1 MKNSK
6 KNSSEGTQRIHDA
19 FAKKGRSIGKGLSD
33 GTAAIKLYLSDAKHI
48 AITATASLATIA
60 VLAGGGVATAY
71 GVENLNAAKAEYPV
85 VLGESNRSSKA
96 LKDAIDSANKLA
108 EGTKDTDVADPNTLV
123 NLKSYADNDAFAE
136 LTKAYN
142 PEEPRTLHDYNKVI
156 DYAEARKADIKIAK
170 DALDKSVKAVEDS
183 KTEKQDKDARAAL
196 AQSINDAQGVYDA
209 SDGKVD
215 DGNVRND
222 LKAKLDDADS
232 VKDTADKAT
241 ADAKRA
247 ALDDAKNK
255 VNDAVKSHDARVAQE
270 AAAAQAASASSYGT
284 SGRGG
289 SYSASGRRG
298 SGSGS
303 GYTGGSGIMSIN
315 GVRNCT
321 YPSGDQSTCQG
332 AIDAGGW
339 VRTTSSDGSET
350 IYAAHDYMGGSALY
364 GLGVG
369 SKVNVGGRT
378 YTVSGIEPSVDGYVN
393 PFTGTALQTCVNGV
407 PTLWHLK

>member
-1 MKNSK
+1 MKNFR
-6 KNSSEGTQRIHDA
+6 KNLGESTQRTHDA
-19 FAKKGRSIGKGLSD
+19 FFKKGLSD
-33 GTAAIKLYLSDAKHI
+33 GTAAIKLHLSDAKHI
-48 AITATASLATIA
+48 AIAATASLATIA
-60 VLAGGGVATAY
+60 ALAGGGVVTAY

-136 LTKAYN
+136 LTKAYS
-142 PEEPRTLHDYNKVI
+142 PEEPRTLHDYNRVI
-156 DYAEARKADIKIAK
+156 DYAEARKADIRTAK
-170 DALDKSVKAVEDS
+170 DALNRSVKAVEDS
-183 KTEKQDKDARAAL
+183 KAEKLNKDARAAL
-196 AQSINDAQGVYDA
+196 AQSINDAQGVYDS

-222 LKAKLDDADS
+222 LKAKLDDANS
-232 VKDTADKAT
+232 VKDTADRAT

-289 SYSASGRRG
+289 SYSASG
-298 SGSGS
+298 
-303 GYTGGSGIMSIN
+303 YAGGSGITSIS

-321 YPSGDQSTCQG
+321 YQRGDSSTCQG

-339 VRTTSSDGSET
+339 VRASSSDGSQT

>member
-1 MKNSK
+1 MKNFK
-6 KNSSEGTQRIHDA
+6 KNPGENTQRIHDA

-60 VLAGGGVATAY
+60 ALAGGGVATAY

-96 LKDAIDSANKLA
+96 LKDAIDSADKLA

-156 DYAEARKADIKIAK
+156 DYAEARKADIKTAK

-183 KTEKQDKDARAAL
+183 KTEKQNKDARAAL
-196 AQSINDAQGVYDA
+196 AQSINDAQGVYN
-209 SDGKVD
+209 SSNGKVD
-215 DGNVRND
+215 DENMRSD
-222 LKAKLDDADS
+222 LKAKLDDANS

-255 VNDAVKSHDARVAQE
+255 VNDAVKSHDARVA
-270 AAAAQAASASSYGT
+270 
-284 SGRGG
+284 
-289 SYSASGRRG
+289 
-298 SGSGS
+298 
-303 GYTGGSGIMSIN
+303 
-315 GVRNCT
+315 
-321 YPSGDQSTCQG
+321 
-332 AIDAGGW
+332 
-339 VRTTSSDGSET
+339 
-350 IYAAHDYMGGSALY
+350 
-364 GLGVG
+364 
-369 SKVNVGGRT
+369 
-378 YTVSGIEPSVDGYVN
+378 
-393 PFTGTALQTCVNGV
+393 
-407 PTLWHLK
+407 

>member
-1 MKNSK
+1 MKNFR
-6 KNSSEGTQRIHDA
+6 KNLGESTQRTHDA
-19 FAKKGRSIGKGLSD
+19 FFKKGLSD
-33 GTAAIKLYLSDAKHI
+33 GTAAIKLHLSDAKHI
-48 AITATASLATIA
+48 AIAATASLATIA
-60 VLAGGGVATAY
+60 ALAGGGVVTAY

-136 LTKAYN
+136 LTKAYS
-142 PEEPRTLHDYNKVI
+142 PEEPRTLHDYNRVI
-156 DYAEARKADIKIAK
+156 DYAEARKADIRTVK
-170 DALDKSVKAVEDS
+170 DALDRSVKAVEDS
-183 KTEKQDKDARAAL
+183 KAEKLNKDARAAL
-196 AQSINDAQGVYDA
+196 AQSINDAQGVYDS

-222 LKAKLDDADS
+222 LKAKLDDANS
-232 VKDTADKAT
+232 VKDTADRAT

-247 ALDDAKNK
+247 ALDDARNK
-255 VNDAVKSHDARVAQE
+255 VNDAMKSHDARVAQE

-289 SYSASGRRG
+289 SYSASG
-298 SGSGS
+298 
-303 GYTGGSGIMSIN
+303 YAGGSGITSIS

-321 YPSGDQSTCQG
+321 YQRGDSSTCQG

-339 VRTTSSDGSET
+339 VRASSSDGSQT

>member
-6 KNSSEGTQRIHDA
+6 KNPDERIHDA
-19 FAKKGRSIGKGLSD
+19 FAKKGHAIGKGLSD
-33 GTAAIKLYLSDAKHI
+33 GTAAIRLYLSDAKHI
-48 AITATASLATIA
+48 AIAATASLATIA
-60 VLAGGGVATAY
+60 ALAGGGIATAY

-85 VLGESNRSSKA
+85 VLGESNKSSKA

-123 NLKSYADNDAFAE
+123 NLKSYADNDAFVE
-136 LTKAYN
+136 LTKAYS
-142 PEEPRTLHDYNKVI
+142 PEEPRTLHDYNRVI
-156 DYAEARKADIKIAK
+156 DYAEARKADIKTAK
-170 DALDKSVKAVEDS
+170 DALDRSVKAVEDS
-183 KTEKQDKDARAAL
+183 KAEKLNKDARAAL

-215 DGNVRND
+215 DGNVRDD
-222 LKAKLDDADS
+222 LKAKLDDANS

-255 VNDAVKSHDARVAQE
+255 VNDAMKSHDARVAQE
-270 AAAAQAASASSYGT
+270 AAQAASASSYGT

-298 SGSGS
+298 SG
-303 GYTGGSGIMSIN
+303 YAGGSGITSIN

-321 YPSGDQSTCQG
+321 FQSGDQSTCQG

-339 VRTTSSDGSET
+339 VRTTSSDGSHT

-378 YTVSGIEPSVDGYVN
+378 YTVSSIEPSVDGYVN
-393 PFTGTALQTCVNGV
+393 PFTGVALQTCVNGV
-407 PTLWHLK
+407 PTLWHLQ

>member
-6 KNSSEGTQRIHDA
+6 KNSSEGTQRSHDA
-19 FAKKGRSIGKGLSD
+19 KR
-33 GTAAIKLYLSDAKHI
+33 I

-60 VLAGGGVATAY
+60 ALAGGGVATAY

-85 VLGESNRSSKA
+85 VLSESNKSSKA

-108 EGTKDTDVADPNTLV
+108 GSTKDADVADPNTLV

-142 PEEPRTLHDYNKVI
+142 PEEPRTLHDYHRVI
-156 DYAEARKADIKIAK
+156 DYAEARKADIKTAK

-183 KTEKQDKDARAAL
+183 KAEKQNKDARAAL
-196 AQSINDAQGVYDA
+196 AQSINDAQGVYDS
-209 SDGKVD
+209 SDGRVD
-215 DGNVRND
+215 DENVRND
-222 LKAKLDDADS
+222 LKAKLDDANS

-255 VNDAVKSHDARVAQE
+255 VDDAVKSHDARVAQE

-284 SGRGG
+284 SGRG
-289 SYSASGRRG
+289 
-298 SGSGS
+298 SGS
-303 GYTGGSGIMSIN
+303 GYAGGSGVTSIN

-321 YPSGDQSTCQG
+321 FQSGDQSTCQG

-339 VRTTSSDGSET
+339 VRTTSSDGSHT

-378 YTVSGIEPSVDGYVN
+378 YTVSSIEPSVDGYVN

>member
-6 KNSSEGTQRIHDA
+6 KNPSERIHDA
-19 FAKKGRSIGKGLSD
+19 FAKKGLSD
-33 GTAAIKLYLSDAKHI
+33 GTAAIRLHLSDAKHI
-48 AITATASLATIA
+48 AIAATASLATIA
-60 VLAGGGVATAY
+60 ALAGGGIATAY

-136 LTKAYN
+136 LTKAYS
-142 PEEPRTLHDYNKVI
+142 PEEPRTLHDYNRVI
-156 DYAEARKADIKIAK
+156 DYAEARKADIRTAK
-170 DALDKSVKAVEDS
+170 DALDRSVKAVEDS
-183 KTEKQDKDARAAL
+183 KAEKLNKDARAAL
-196 AQSINDAQGVYDA
+196 AQSINDAQGVYDS

-215 DGNVRND
+215 DGNVRDD
-222 LKAKLDDADS
+222 LKAKLDDANS

-270 AAAAQAASASSYGT
+270 AAAAQAASASSYGI

-289 SYSASGRRG
+289 SYSASGRR
-298 SGSGS
+298 SS
-303 GYTGGSGIMSIN
+303 GYTGGSDITSIN

-321 YPSGDQSTCQG
+321 FQSGDQSTCQG

-339 VRTTSSDGSET
+339 VRTTSSDGSHT

-378 YTVSGIEPSVDGYVN
+378 YTVSSIEPSVDGYVN

>member
-19 FAKKGRSIGKGLSD
+19 KR
-33 GTAAIKLYLSDAKHI
+33 I
-48 AITATASLATIA
+48 AIAATASLATIA
-60 VLAGGGVATAY
+60 ALVGGGVATAY
-71 GVENLNAAKAEYPV
+71 GMENLNAAKAEYPV

-108 EGTKDTDVADPNTLV
+108 GGTKDTDVADPNTLV

-136 LTKAYN
+136 LAEAYN
-142 PEEPRTLHDYNKVI
+142 PEEPRTLHDYHRVI

-183 KTEKQDKDARAAL
+183 KAEKQNKDARAAL
-196 AQSINDAQGVYDA
+196 AQSINDAQGVYDS
-209 SDGKVD
+209 SDGRVD
-215 DGNVRND
+215 DENVRND
-222 LKAKLDDADS
+222 LKAKLDDANS

-255 VNDAVKSHDARVAQE
+255 VDDAVKSHDARVAQE

-284 SGRGG
+284 SGR
-289 SYSASGRRG
+289 RG
-298 SGSGS
+298 SGSG
-303 GYTGGSGIMSIN
+303 YAGGSGVTSID
-315 GVRNCT
+315 GVRDCT
-321 YPSGDQSTCQG
+321 FQSGDQSTCQG

-339 VRTTSSDGSET
+339 VRTTSSDGSHT

-378 YTVSGIEPSVDGYVN
+378 YTVSSIEPSVDGYVN

>member
-1 MKNSK
+1 MKHFK
-6 KNSSEGTQRIHDA
+6 KNPGEHTQSVHDA
-19 FAKKGRSIGKGLSD
+19 KR
-33 GTAAIKLYLSDAKHI
+33 I
-48 AITATASLATIA
+48 AIAATASLATIA
-60 VLAGGGVATAY
+60 ALAGGGVATAY

-136 LTKAYN
+136 LTEAYN
-142 PEEPRTLHDYNKVI
+142 PEEPRTLHDYNRVI
-156 DYAEARKADIKIAK
+156 DYAEARKADIRTAK
-170 DALDKSVKAVEDS
+170 DALDRSVKAVEDS
-183 KTEKQDKDARAAL
+183 KAEKLNKDARAAL
-196 AQSINDAQGVYDA
+196 AQSINDAQGVYDS

-222 LKAKLDDADS
+222 LKAKLDDANS
-232 VKDTADKAT
+232 VKDTADRAT

-247 ALDDAKNK
+247 ALDDARNK

-270 AAAAQAASASSYGT
+270 AAAAQTASASSYGT
-284 SGRGG
+284 AGRGG

-298 SGSGS
+298 SG
-303 GYTGGSGIMSIN
+303 YAGGSGITSIN

-321 YPSGDQSTCQG
+321 YQSGDSSTCQG

-339 VRTTSSDGSET
+339 VRASSSDGSQT

>member
-6 KNSSEGTQRIHDA
+6 KNPGERTHDA
-19 FAKKGRSIGKGLSD
+19 FAKKGHAIGKGLSD
-33 GTAAIKLYLSDAKHI
+33 GTAAIRLHLSDAKHI
-48 AITATASLATIA
+48 AIAATASLATIA
-60 VLAGGGVATAY
+60 ALVGGGVATAY
-71 GVENLNAAKAEYPV
+71 GVENLNAAKAEYPT

-136 LTKAYN
+136 LAEAYN
-142 PEEPRTLHDYNKVI
+142 PEEPRTLHDYNRVI
-156 DYAEARKADIKIAK
+156 DYAEARKADIKTAK

-183 KTEKQDKDARAAL
+183 KAEKQNKDARAAL

-222 LKAKLDDADS
+222 LKAKLDDANS

-284 SGRGG
+284 SGR
-289 SYSASGRRG
+289 RG
-298 SGSGS
+298 SGSGYA
-303 GYTGGSGIMSIN
+303 GDSGITSIN

-321 YPSGDQSTCQG
+321 FQSGDQSTCQG

-339 VRTTSSDGSET
+339 VRTTSSDGSHT

-378 YTVSGIEPSVDGYVN
+378 YTVSSIEPSVDGYVN

>member
-1 MKNSK
+1 MKNS

-19 FAKKGRSIGKGLSD
+19 KR
-33 GTAAIKLYLSDAKHI
+33 I

-60 VLAGGGVATAY
+60 ALSGGGVATAY

-136 LTKAYN
+136 LTKAYS
-142 PEEPRTLHDYNKVI
+142 PEEPRTLHDYNRVI
-156 DYAEARKADIKIAK
+156 DYAEARKADIRTAK
-170 DALDKSVKAVEDS
+170 DALDRSVKAVEDS
-183 KTEKQDKDARAAL
+183 KAEKLNKDARAAL
-196 AQSINDAQGVYDA
+196 AQSINDAQGVYDS

-215 DGNVRND
+215 DGNVRDD
-222 LKAKLDDADS
+222 LKAKLDDANS

-270 AAAAQAASASSYGT
+270 AAAAQAASASSYGI

-289 SYSASGRRG
+289 SYSASGRR
-298 SGSGS
+298 SS
-303 GYTGGSGIMSIN
+303 GYTGGSDITSIN

-321 YPSGDQSTCQG
+321 FQSGDQSTCQG

-339 VRTTSSDGSET
+339 VRTTSSDGSHT

>member
-19 FAKKGRSIGKGLSD
+19 KR
-33 GTAAIKLYLSDAKHI
+33 I

-60 VLAGGGVATAY
+60 ALAGGGVATAY

-85 VLGESNRSSKA
+85 VLSESNKSSKA

-108 EGTKDTDVADPNTLV
+108 GSTKDADVADPNTLV

-142 PEEPRTLHDYNKVI
+142 PEEPRTLHDYHRVI

-183 KTEKQDKDARAAL
+183 KAEKQNKDARAAL
-196 AQSINDAQGVYDA
+196 AQSINDAQGVYDS
-209 SDGKVD
+209 SDGRVD
-215 DGNVRND
+215 DENVRND
-222 LKAKLDDADS
+222 LKAKLDDANS

-289 SYSASGRRG
+289 TYSASGRRG
-298 SGSGS
+298 SG
-303 GYTGGSGIMSIN
+303 YAGGSGITSIN

-321 YPSGDQSTCQG
+321 FQSGDQSTCQG

-339 VRTTSSDGSET
+339 VRTTSSDGSHT

-378 YTVSGIEPSVDGYVN
+378 YTVSSIEPSVDGYVN

>member
-1 MKNSK
+1 MKNFR
-6 KNSSEGTQRIHDA
+6 KNPGESTQRTHDA
-19 FAKKGRSIGKGLSD
+19 FSKKGHAIGKGLSD
-33 GTAAIKLYLSDAKHI
+33 GTAAIKLHLSDAKHI
-48 AITATASLATIA
+48 AIAATASLATIA
-60 VLAGGGVATAY
+60 ALAGGGVATAY

-136 LTKAYN
+136 LTKAYS
-142 PEEPRTLHDYNKVI
+142 PEEPRTLHDYNRVI
-156 DYAEARKADIKIAK
+156 DYAEARKADIRTAK
-170 DALDKSVKAVEDS
+170 DALDRSVKAVEAS
-183 KTEKQDKDARAAL
+183 KAEKLNKDARAAL
-196 AQSINDAQGVYDA
+196 AQSINDAQGVYD
-209 SDGKVD
+209 SSNGKVD

-222 LKAKLDDADS
+222 LKAKLDDANS
-232 VKDTADKAT
+232 VKDTADRAT

-289 SYSASGRRG
+289 SYSASG
-298 SGSGS
+298 
-303 GYTGGSGIMSIN
+303 YAGGSGITSIS

-321 YPSGDQSTCQG
+321 YQRGDSSTCQG

-339 VRTTSSDGSET
+339 VRASSSDGSQT

>member
-6 KNSSEGTQRIHDA
+6 KNPGERTHDA
-19 FAKKGRSIGKGLSD
+19 FAKKGHAIGKGLSD
-33 GTAAIKLYLSDAKHI
+33 GTAAIRLHLSNAKHI
-48 AITATASLATIA
+48 AIAATASLATIA
-60 VLAGGGVATAY
+60 ALVGGGVATAY
-71 GVENLNAAKAEYPV
+71 GVENLNAAKAEYPT

-136 LTKAYN
+136 LAEAYN
-142 PEEPRTLHDYNKVI
+142 PEEPRTLHDYNRVI
-156 DYAEARKADIKIAK
+156 DYAEARKADIKTAK

-183 KTEKQDKDARAAL
+183 KAEKQNKDARAAL

-222 LKAKLDDADS
+222 LKAKLDDANS

-284 SGRGG
+284 SGR
-289 SYSASGRRG
+289 RG
-298 SGSGS
+298 SGSGYA
-303 GYTGGSGIMSIN
+303 GDSGITSIN

-321 YPSGDQSTCQG
+321 FQSGDQSTCQG

-339 VRTTSSDGSET
+339 VRTTSSDGSHT

-378 YTVSGIEPSVDGYVN
+378 YTVSSIEPSVDGYVN

>member
-1 MKNSK
+1 MKNFR
-6 KNSSEGTQRIHDA
+6 KNPGESTQRTHDA
-19 FAKKGRSIGKGLSD
+19 FSKKGHAIGKGLSD
-33 GTAAIKLYLSDAKHI
+33 GTAAIRLHLSDAKHI
-48 AITATASLATIA
+48 AIAATASLATIA
-60 VLAGGGVATAY
+60 AFAGGGIATAY

-85 VLGESNRSSKA
+85 ALGESNRSSKA

-136 LTKAYN
+136 LTEAYS
-142 PEEPRTLHDYNKVI
+142 PEEPRTLHDYNRVI
-156 DYAEARKADIKIAK
+156 DYAEARKADIRTAK
-170 DALDKSVKAVEDS
+170 DALDRSVKAVEDS
-183 KTEKQDKDARAAL
+183 KAEKLNKDARAAL
-196 AQSINDAQGVYDA
+196 AQSINDAQGVYDS

-222 LKAKLDDADS
+222 LKAKLDDANS
-232 VKDTADKAT
+232 VKDTADRAT

-247 ALDDAKNK
+247 ALDDARNK

-289 SYSASGRRG
+289 SYSASG
-298 SGSGS
+298 
-303 GYTGGSGIMSIN
+303 YAGGSGITSIS

-321 YPSGDQSTCQG
+321 YQRGDSSTCQG

-339 VRTTSSDGSET
+339 VRASSSDGSQT

-364 GLGVG
+364 SLGVG

>member
-19 FAKKGRSIGKGLSD
+19 KR
-33 GTAAIKLYLSDAKHI
+33 I

-60 VLAGGGVATAY
+60 ALAGGGVATAY

-85 VLGESNRSSKA
+85 VLSESNKSSKA

-108 EGTKDTDVADPNTLV
+108 GSTKDADVADPNTLV

-142 PEEPRTLHDYNKVI
+142 PEEPRTLHDYHRVI
-156 DYAEARKADIKIAK
+156 DYAEARKADIKTAK

-183 KTEKQDKDARAAL
+183 KAEKQNKDARAAL
-196 AQSINDAQGVYDA
+196 AQSINDAQGVYDS
-209 SDGKVD
+209 SDGRVD

-222 LKAKLDDADS
+222 LKVKLDDANS

-289 SYSASGRRG
+289 TYSASGRRG
-298 SGSGS
+298 SGSG
-303 GYTGGSGIMSIN
+303 YAGGSGITSIN

-321 YPSGDQSTCQG
+321 FQSGDQSTCQG

-339 VRTTSSDGSET
+339 VRTTSSDGSHT

-378 YTVSGIEPSVDGYVN
+378 YTVSSIEPSVDGYVN

>member
-1 MKNSK
+1 MKNFR
-6 KNSSEGTQRIHDA
+6 KNPGESTQRTHDA
-19 FAKKGRSIGKGLSD
+19 FFKKDLSD
-33 GTAAIKLYLSDAKHI
+33 GTAAIKLHLSDAKHI
-48 AITATASLATIA
+48 AIAATASLATIA
-60 VLAGGGVATAY
+60 ALAGGGVVTAY

-136 LTKAYN
+136 LTKAYS
-142 PEEPRTLHDYNKVI
+142 PEEPRTLHDYNRVI
-156 DYAEARKADIKIAK
+156 DYAEARKADIRTTK
-170 DALDKSVKAVEDS
+170 DALDRSVKAVEDS
-183 KTEKQDKDARAAL
+183 KAEKLNKDARAAL
-196 AQSINDAQGVYDA
+196 AQSINDAQGVYDS

-222 LKAKLDDADS
+222 LKAKLDDANS
-232 VKDTADKAT
+232 VKDTADRAT

-289 SYSASGRRG
+289 SYSASG
-298 SGSGS
+298 
-303 GYTGGSGIMSIN
+303 YAGGSGITSIS

-321 YPSGDQSTCQG
+321 YQRGDSSTCQG

-339 VRTTSSDGSET
+339 VRASSSDGSQT

>member
-1 MKNSK
+1 MKNFR
-6 KNSSEGTQRIHDA
+6 KNLGESTQRTHDA
-19 FAKKGRSIGKGLSD
+19 FFKKGLSD
-33 GTAAIKLYLSDAKHI
+33 GTAAIKLHLSDAKHI
-48 AITATASLATIA
+48 AIAATASLATIA
-60 VLAGGGVATAY
+60 ALAGGGVVTAY

-136 LTKAYN
+136 LTKAYS
-142 PEEPRTLHDYNKVI
+142 PEEPRTLHDYNRVI
-156 DYAEARKADIKIAK
+156 DYAEARKADIRTVK
-170 DALDKSVKAVEDS
+170 DALDRSVKAVEDS
-183 KTEKQDKDARAAL
+183 KAEKLNKDARAAL
-196 AQSINDAQGVYDA
+196 AQSINDAQGVYDS

-222 LKAKLDDADS
+222 LKAKLDDANS
-232 VKDTADKAT
+232 VKDTADRAT

-247 ALDDAKNK
+247 ALDDARNK

-289 SYSASGRRG
+289 SYSASG
-298 SGSGS
+298 
-303 GYTGGSGIMSIN
+303 YAGGSGITSIS

-321 YPSGDQSTCQG
+321 YQRGDSSTCQG

-339 VRTTSSDGSET
+339 VRASSSDGSQT

>member
-1 MKNSK
+1 MKNFR
-6 KNSSEGTQRIHDA
+6 KNPGESTQRTHDA
-19 FAKKGRSIGKGLSD
+19 FFKKGLSD
-33 GTAAIKLYLSDAKHI
+33 GTAAIKLHLSDAKHI
-48 AITATASLATIA
+48 AIAATASLATIA
-60 VLAGGGVATAY
+60 ALAGGGVVTAY

-136 LTKAYN
+136 LTKAYS
-142 PEEPRTLHDYNKVI
+142 PEEPRTLHDYNRVI
-156 DYAEARKADIKIAK
+156 DYAEARKADIRTVK
-170 DALDKSVKAVEDS
+170 DALDRSVKAVEDS
-183 KTEKQDKDARAAL
+183 KAEKLNKDARAAL
-196 AQSINDAQGVYDA
+196 AQSINDAQGVYDS

-222 LKAKLDDADS
+222 LKAKLDDANS
-232 VKDTADKAT
+232 VKDTADRAT

-247 ALDDAKNK
+247 ALDDARNK

-270 AAAAQAASASSYGT
+270 AAAAQTASASSYGT

-289 SYSASGRRG
+289 SYSASG
-298 SGSGS
+298 
-303 GYTGGSGIMSIN
+303 YAGGSGITSIS

-321 YPSGDQSTCQG
+321 YQRGDSSTCQG

-339 VRTTSSDGSET
+339 VRASSSDGSQT

>member
-1 MKNSK
+1 MKNFR
-6 KNSSEGTQRIHDA
+6 KNPGESTQRTHDA
-19 FAKKGRSIGKGLSD
+19 KR
-33 GTAAIKLYLSDAKHI
+33 I

-60 VLAGGGVATAY
+60 ALAGGGIATAY

-85 VLGESNRSSKA
+85 ALGESNRSSKA

-108 EGTKDTDVADPNTLV
+108 EGTKDADVADPNTLV

-136 LTKAYN
+136 LTKAYS
-142 PEEPRTLHDYNKVI
+142 PEEPRTLHDYNRVI
-156 DYAEARKADIKIAK
+156 DYAEARKADIKTAK

-183 KTEKQDKDARAAL
+183 KAEKLNKDARAAL
-196 AQSINDAQGVYDA
+196 AQSINDAQGVYDS

-215 DGNVRND
+215 DGNVRDD
-222 LKAKLDDADS
+222 LKAKLDDANS

-247 ALDDAKNK
+247 ALDDAKNR
-255 VNDAVKSHDARVAQE
+255 VSDAVKSHDARVAQE
-270 AAAAQAASASSYGT
+270 ATAAQAASASSYGT

-289 SYSASGRRG
+289 SYSASG
-298 SGSGS
+298 
-303 GYTGGSGIMSIN
+303 YAGGSGVTSID

-321 YPSGDQSTCQG
+321 FQSGDQSTCQG

-339 VRTTSSDGSET
+339 VRTTSSDGSHT

-378 YTVSGIEPSVDGYVN
+378 YTVSSIEPSVDGYVN

>member
-1 MKNSK
+1 MKNFR
-6 KNSSEGTQRIHDA
+6 KNPGESTQRTHDA
-19 FAKKGRSIGKGLSD
+19 FSKKGHAIGKGLSD
-33 GTAAIKLYLSDAKHI
+33 GTAAIKLHLSDAKHI
-48 AITATASLATIA
+48 AIAATASLATIA
-60 VLAGGGVATAY
+60 ALAGGGVATAY

-142 PEEPRTLHDYNKVI
+142 PEEPRTLHDYNRVI
-156 DYAEARKADIKIAK
+156 DYAEARKADIRTAK
-170 DALDKSVKAVEDS
+170 DALDRSVKAVEDS
-183 KTEKQDKDARAAL
+183 KAEKLNKDARTAL
-196 AQSINDAQGVYDA
+196 AQSINDAQGVYDS

-222 LKAKLDDADS
+222 LKAKLDDANS
-232 VKDTADKAT
+232 VKDTADRAT

-289 SYSASGRRG
+289 SYSAT
-298 SGSGS
+298 
-303 GYTGGSGIMSIN
+303 GYAGGSGITSIS

-321 YPSGDQSTCQG
+321 YQRGDSSTCQG

-339 VRTTSSDGSET
+339 VRASSSDGSQT

>member
-19 FAKKGRSIGKGLSD
+19 KR
-33 GTAAIKLYLSDAKHI
+33 I

-60 VLAGGGVATAY
+60 ALAGGGVATAY

-85 VLGESNRSSKA
+85 VLSESNKSSKA
-96 LKDAIDSANKLA
+96 FKDAIDSANKLA
-108 EGTKDTDVADPNTLV
+108 GSTKDADVADPNTLV

-142 PEEPRTLHDYNKVI
+142 PEEPRTLHDYHRVI

-183 KTEKQDKDARAAL
+183 KAEKQNKDARAAL
-196 AQSINDAQGVYDA
+196 AQSINDAQGVYDS
-209 SDGKVD
+209 SDGRVD
-215 DGNVRND
+215 DENVRND
-222 LKAKLDDADS
+222 LKAKLDDANS

-255 VNDAVKSHDARVAQE
+255 VDDAVKSHDARVAQE

-284 SGRGG
+284 SGR
-289 SYSASGRRG
+289 RG
-298 SGSGS
+298 SGSG
-303 GYTGGSGIMSIN
+303 YAGGSGVTSID
-315 GVRNCT
+315 GVRDCT
-321 YPSGDQSTCQG
+321 FQSGDQSTCQG

-339 VRTTSSDGSET
+339 VRTTSSDGSHT

-378 YTVSGIEPSVDGYVN
+378 YTVSSIEPSVDGYVN

>member
-6 KNSSEGTQRIHDA
+6 KNSSEGTQRSHDA
-19 FAKKGRSIGKGLSD
+19 KR
-33 GTAAIKLYLSDAKHI
+33 I

-60 VLAGGGVATAY
+60 ALAGGGVATAY

-85 VLGESNRSSKA
+85 VLSESNKSSKA

-108 EGTKDTDVADPNTLV
+108 GSTKDADVADPNTLV

-142 PEEPRTLHDYNKVI
+142 PEEPRTLHDYHRVI
-156 DYAEARKADIKIAK
+156 DYAEARKADIKTAK

-183 KTEKQDKDARAAL
+183 KAEKQNKDARAAL
-196 AQSINDAQGVYDA
+196 AQSINDAQGVYDS
-209 SDGKVD
+209 SDGRVD
-215 DGNVRND
+215 DENVRND
-222 LKAKLDDADS
+222 LKAKLDDANS

-255 VNDAVKSHDARVAQE
+255 VDDAVKSHDARVAQE

-284 SGRGG
+284 SGR
-289 SYSASGRRG
+289 RG
-298 SGSGS
+298 SGSG
-303 GYTGGSGIMSIN
+303 YAGGSGVTSID
-315 GVRNCT
+315 GVRDCT
-321 YPSGDQSTCQG
+321 FQSGDQSTCQG

-339 VRTTSSDGSET
+339 VRTTSSDGSHT

-378 YTVSGIEPSVDGYVN
+378 YTVSSIEPSVDGYVN

>member
-19 FAKKGRSIGKGLSD
+19 KR
-33 GTAAIKLYLSDAKHI
+33 I

-60 VLAGGGVATAY
+60 ALAGGGVATAY
-71 GVENLNAAKAEYPV
+71 GVENLNAAKAEYPT
-85 VLGESNRSSKA
+85 VLSESNKSSKA

-108 EGTKDTDVADPNTLV
+108 GSTKDADVADPNTLV

-142 PEEPRTLHDYNKVI
+142 PEEPRTLHDYHRVI
-156 DYAEARKADIKIAK
+156 DYAEARKADIKTAK

-183 KTEKQDKDARAAL
+183 KAEKQNKDARAAL

-209 SDGKVD
+209 SDGRVD
-215 DGNVRND
+215 DENVRND
-222 LKAKLDDADS
+222 LKAKLDDANS

-255 VNDAVKSHDARVAQE
+255 VDDAVKSHDARVAQE

-284 SGRGG
+284 SGR
-289 SYSASGRRG
+289 RG
-298 SGSGS
+298 SGSG
-303 GYTGGSGIMSIN
+303 YAGGSGVTSID
-315 GVRNCT
+315 GVRDCT
-321 YPSGDQSTCQG
+321 FQSGDQSTCQG

-339 VRTTSSDGSET
+339 VRTTSSDGSHT

-378 YTVSGIEPSVDGYVN
+378 YTVSSIEPSVDGYVN

>member
-1 MKNSK
+1 MKNFR
-6 KNSSEGTQRIHDA
+6 KNPGESTQRTHDA
-19 FAKKGRSIGKGLSD
+19 FFKKGLSD
-33 GTAAIKLYLSDAKHI
+33 GTAAIKLHLSDAKHI
-48 AITATASLATIA
+48 AIAATASLATIA
-60 VLAGGGVATAY
+60 ALAGGGVVTAY

-136 LTKAYN
+136 LTKAYS
-142 PEEPRTLHDYNKVI
+142 PEEPRTLHDYNRVI
-156 DYAEARKADIKIAK
+156 DYAEARKADIRTAK
-170 DALDKSVKAVEDS
+170 DALDRSVKAVEDS
-183 KTEKQDKDARAAL
+183 KAEKLNKDARAAL
-196 AQSINDAQGVYDA
+196 AQSINDAQGVYDS

-222 LKAKLDDADS
+222 LKAKLDDANS
-232 VKDTADKAT
+232 VKDTADRAT

-270 AAAAQAASASSYGT
+270 AAAAQTASASSYGT

-289 SYSASGRRG
+289 SYSASG
-298 SGSGS
+298 
-303 GYTGGSGIMSIN
+303 YAGGSGITSIS

-321 YPSGDQSTCQG
+321 YQRGDSSTCQG

-339 VRTTSSDGSET
+339 VRASSSDGSQT

>member
-1 MKNSK
+1 MKNFR
-6 KNSSEGTQRIHDA
+6 KNPGESTQRTHDA
-19 FAKKGRSIGKGLSD
+19 FSKKGHAIGKGLSD
-33 GTAAIKLYLSDAKHI
+33 GTAAIKLHLSDAKHI
-48 AITATASLATIA
+48 AIAATASLATIA
-60 VLAGGGVATAY
+60 ALAGGGVVTAY

-136 LTKAYN
+136 LTKAYS
-142 PEEPRTLHDYNKVI
+142 PEEPRTLHDYNRVI
-156 DYAEARKADIKIAK
+156 DYAEARKADIRTAK
-170 DALDKSVKAVEDS
+170 DALDRSVKAVETS
-183 KTEKQDKDARAAL
+183 KAEKLNKDARAAL
-196 AQSINDAQGVYDA
+196 AQSINDAQGVYDS

-222 LKAKLDDADS
+222 LKAKLDDANS
-232 VKDTADKAT
+232 VKDTADRAT

-270 AAAAQAASASSYGT
+270 AAQAASASSYGT

-289 SYSASGRRG
+289 SYSAT
-298 SGSGS
+298 
-303 GYTGGSGIMSIN
+303 GYAGGSGITSIS

-321 YPSGDQSTCQG
+321 YQRGDSSTCQG

-339 VRTTSSDGSET
+339 VRASSSDGSQT

-369 SKVNVGGRT
+369 SKVNIGGRT

>member
-1 MKNSK
+1 MKNFR
-6 KNSSEGTQRIHDA
+6 KNLGESTQRTHDA
-19 FAKKGRSIGKGLSD
+19 FFKKGLSD
-33 GTAAIKLYLSDAKHI
+33 GTAAIKLHLSDAKHI
-48 AITATASLATIA
+48 AIAATASLATIA
-60 VLAGGGVATAY
+60 ALAGGGVVTAY

-136 LTKAYN
+136 LTKAYS
-142 PEEPRTLHDYNKVI
+142 PEEPRTLHDYNRVI
-156 DYAEARKADIKIAK
+156 DYAEARKADIRTAK
-170 DALDKSVKAVEDS
+170 DALNRSVKAVEDS
-183 KTEKQDKDARAAL
+183 KAEKLNKDARAAL
-196 AQSINDAQGVYDA
+196 AQSINDAQGVYDS
-209 SDGKVD
+209 SDGRVD

-222 LKAKLDDADS
+222 LKAKLDDANS
-232 VKDTADKAT
+232 VKDTADRAT

-289 SYSASGRRG
+289 SYSASG
-298 SGSGS
+298 
-303 GYTGGSGIMSIN
+303 YAGGSGITSIS

-321 YPSGDQSTCQG
+321 YQRGDSSTCQG

-339 VRTTSSDGSET
+339 VRASSSDGSQT

>member
-6 KNSSEGTQRIHDA
+6 KNPGERIHDA
-19 FAKKGRSIGKGLSD
+19 FAKKGHAIGKGLSD
-33 GTAAIKLYLSDAKHI
+33 GTAAIRLHLSDAKRI
-48 AITATASLATIA
+48 AIAATASLATIA
-60 VLAGGGVATAY
+60 ALVGGGVATAY

-108 EGTKDTDVADPNTLV
+108 GGTKDTDVADPNTLV

-136 LTKAYN
+136 LAEAYN
-142 PEEPRTLHDYNKVI
+142 PEEPRTLHDYNRVI
-156 DYAEARKADIKIAK
+156 DYAEARKADIRTAK
-170 DALDKSVKAVEDS
+170 DALDRSVKAVEDS
-183 KTEKQDKDARAAL
+183 KAEKQNKDARAAL
-196 AQSINDAQGVYDA
+196 AQSINDAQDVYDA

-222 LKAKLDDADS
+222 LKAKLDDANS

-289 SYSASGRRG
+289 TYSASGRRG
-298 SGSGS
+298 SGSG
-303 GYTGGSGIMSIN
+303 YAGGSGITSIN

-321 YPSGDQSTCQG
+321 FQSGDQSTCQG
-332 AIDAGGW
+332 AIDVGGW
-339 VRTTSSDGSET
+339 VRTTSSDGSHT
-350 IYAAHDYMGGSALY
+350 IYAAHDYMGGSVLY

-378 YTVSGIEPSVDGYVN
+378 YTVSSIEPSVDGYVN

>member
-1 MKNSK
+1 MKHFK
-6 KNSSEGTQRIHDA
+6 KNPGEHTQNVHDA
-19 FAKKGRSIGKGLSD
+19 KR
-33 GTAAIKLYLSDAKHI
+33 I

-60 VLAGGGVATAY
+60 ALVGGGVATAH
-71 GVENLNAAKAEYPV
+71 GVENLNSAKAEYSV
-85 VLGESNRSSKA
+85 ALGESNKSSKA

-108 EGTKDTDVADPNTLV
+108 KDTKDADVADPNTLAD
-123 NLKSYADNDAFAE
+123 LKGYTDNDAFKK
-136 LTKAYN
+136 LTEAYN

-156 DYAEARKADIKIAK
+156 DYAEARKADIKTAK

-183 KTEKQDKDARAAL
+183 KAEKQNKDARAAL

-215 DGNVRND
+215 DGNVRDD
-222 LKAKLDDADS
+222 LKAKLDDANS

-270 AAAAQAASASSYGT
+270 ATAAQAASASSYGT

-289 SYSASGRRG
+289 SYSASGYAG
-298 SGSGS
+298 GSGS
-303 GYTGGSGIMSIN
+303 GYTGGSGITSIN

-321 YPSGDQSTCQG
+321 FQSGDQSTCQG

-339 VRTTSSDGSET
+339 VRTTSSDGSHT

-378 YTVSGIEPSVDGYVN
+378 YTVSSIEPSVDGYVN

>member
-1 MKNSK
+1 MKNFR
-6 KNSSEGTQRIHDA
+6 KNLGESTQRTHDA
-19 FAKKGRSIGKGLSD
+19 FFKKGLSD
-33 GTAAIKLYLSDAKHI
+33 GTAAIKLHLSDAKHI
-48 AITATASLATIA
+48 AIAATASLATIA
-60 VLAGGGVATAY
+60 ALAGGGVVTAY

-136 LTKAYN
+136 LTKAYS
-142 PEEPRTLHDYNKVI
+142 PEEPRTLHDYNRVI
-156 DYAEARKADIKIAK
+156 DYAEARKADIRTAK
-170 DALDKSVKAVEDS
+170 HALDRSVKAVEDS
-183 KTEKQDKDARAAL
+183 KAKKLNKDARAAL
-196 AQSINDAQGVYDA
+196 AQSINDAQGVYDS

-222 LKAKLDDADS
+222 LKAKLDDANS
-232 VKDTADKAT
+232 VKDTADRAT

-289 SYSASGRRG
+289 SYSASG
-298 SGSGS
+298 
-303 GYTGGSGIMSIN
+303 YAGGSGITSIS

-321 YPSGDQSTCQG
+321 YQRGDSSTCQG

-339 VRTTSSDGSET
+339 VRASSSDGSQT

>member
-19 FAKKGRSIGKGLSD
+19 KR
-33 GTAAIKLYLSDAKHI
+33 I

-60 VLAGGGVATAY
+60 ALAGGGVVTAY

-85 VLGESNRSSKA
+85 VLSESNKSSKA

-108 EGTKDTDVADPNTLV
+108 GSTKDADVADPNTLV

-142 PEEPRTLHDYNKVI
+142 PEEPRTLHDYHRVI

-183 KTEKQDKDARAAL
+183 KAEKQNKDARAAL
-196 AQSINDAQGVYDA
+196 AQSINDAQGVYDS
-209 SDGKVD
+209 SDGRVD
-215 DGNVRND
+215 DENVRND
-222 LKAKLDDADS
+222 LKAKLDDANS

-289 SYSASGRRG
+289 TYSASGRRG
-298 SGSGS
+298 SG
-303 GYTGGSGIMSIN
+303 YAGGSGITSIN

-321 YPSGDQSTCQG
+321 FQSGDQSTCQG

-339 VRTTSSDGSET
+339 VRTTSSDGSHT

-378 YTVSGIEPSVDGYVN
+378 YTVSSIEPSVDGYVN

>member
-1 MKNSK
+1 MKHFK
-6 KNSSEGTQRIHDA
+6 KNPGEHTQSVHDA
-19 FAKKGRSIGKGLSD
+19 KR
-33 GTAAIKLYLSDAKHI
+33 I

-60 VLAGGGVATAY
+60 ALAGGGVATAY

-108 EGTKDTDVADPNTLV
+108 EGTKDTDVTLV

-136 LTKAYN
+136 LTKAYS
-142 PEEPRTLHDYNKVI
+142 PEEPRTLHDYNRVI
-156 DYAEARKADIKIAK
+156 DYAEARKADIRTAK
-170 DALDKSVKAVEDS
+170 DALDRSVKAVEDS
-183 KTEKQDKDARAAL
+183 KAEKLNKDARAAL
-196 AQSINDAQGVYDA
+196 AQSINDAQGVYDS

-222 LKAKLDDADS
+222 LKAKLDDANS
-232 VKDTADKAT
+232 VKDTADRAT

-289 SYSASGRRG
+289 SYSASG
-298 SGSGS
+298 
-303 GYTGGSGIMSIN
+303 YAGGSGITSIS

-321 YPSGDQSTCQG
+321 YQRGDSSTCQG

-339 VRTTSSDGSET
+339 VRASSSDGSQT

-378 YTVSGIEPSVDGYVN
+378 YTVSSIEPSVDGYVN

>member
-1 MKNSK
+1 MKNFR
-6 KNSSEGTQRIHDA
+6 KNPGESTQRTHDA
-19 FAKKGRSIGKGLSD
+19 FFKKGLSD
-33 GTAAIKLYLSDAKHI
+33 GTAAIKLHLSDAKHI
-48 AITATASLATIA
+48 AIAATASLATIA
-60 VLAGGGVATAY
+60 ALAGGGVVTAY

-136 LTKAYN
+136 LTEAYN
-142 PEEPRTLHDYNKVI
+142 PEEPRTLHDYNRVI
-156 DYAEARKADIKIAK
+156 DYAEARKADIRTAK
-170 DALDKSVKAVEDS
+170 DALDRSVKAVEDS
-183 KTEKQDKDARAAL
+183 KAEKLNKDARAAL
-196 AQSINDAQGVYDA
+196 AQSINDAQGVYDS
-209 SDGKVD
+209 SDGRVD

-222 LKAKLDDADS
+222 LKAKLDDANS
-232 VKDTADKAT
+232 VKDTADRAT

-247 ALDDAKNK
+247 ALDDARNK

-270 AAAAQAASASSYGT
+270 AAQTASASSYGT

-289 SYSASGRRG
+289 SYSASGRG
-298 SGSGS
+298 GS
-303 GYTGGSGIMSIN
+303 GYAGGSGITSIS

-321 YPSGDQSTCQG
+321 YQRGDSSTCQG

-339 VRTTSSDGSET
+339 VRASSSDGSQT

>member
-1 MKNSK
+1 MKNFR
-6 KNSSEGTQRIHDA
+6 KNPGESTQRTHDA
-19 FAKKGRSIGKGLSD
+19 FSKKGHAIGKGLSD
-33 GTAAIKLYLSDAKHI
+33 GTAAIKLHLSDAKHI
-48 AITATASLATIA
+48 AIAATASLATIA
-60 VLAGGGVATAY
+60 ALAGGGVATAY

-85 VLGESNRSSKA
+85 ALGESNRSSKA

-136 LTKAYN
+136 LTKAYS
-142 PEEPRTLHDYNKVI
+142 PEEPRTLHDYNRVI
-156 DYAEARKADIKIAK
+156 DYAEARKADIRTAK
-170 DALDKSVKAVEDS
+170 DALDRSVKAVEDS
-183 KTEKQDKDARAAL
+183 KAEKLNKDARAAL
-196 AQSINDAQGVYDA
+196 AQSINDAQGVYDS

-222 LKAKLDDADS
+222 LKAKLDDANS
-232 VKDTADKAT
+232 VKDTADRAT

-289 SYSASGRRG
+289 SYSAT
-298 SGSGS
+298 
-303 GYTGGSGIMSIN
+303 GYAGGSGITSIS

-321 YPSGDQSTCQG
+321 YQRGDSSTCQG

-339 VRTTSSDGSET
+339 VRASSSDGSQT